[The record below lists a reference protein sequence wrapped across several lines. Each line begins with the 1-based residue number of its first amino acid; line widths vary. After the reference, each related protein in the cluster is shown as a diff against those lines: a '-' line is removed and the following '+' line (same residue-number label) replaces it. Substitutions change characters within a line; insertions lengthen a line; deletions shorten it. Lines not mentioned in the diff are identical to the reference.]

1 MSTTALDKLV
11 LASGPV
17 SEAADRLLA
26 GHADRLAG
34 DERDV
39 AAGHEEPDAVR
50 PHRQAN
56 PLLELEEQG
65 FQLVAD
71 EDVGVDEERCLIG
84 DTEAVEDRSP
94 GPTDELEQT
103 RPFAS
108 AGGGVGGEH
117 ELPVDAE
124 LLGSSLEAVDNNL
137 LDVDPRHREPGRKL
151 LGRAVVVSRGD
162 DELEEGALLEGV
174 LEPAFKLLRRC
185 LRGGGWNE
193 RELG

>member
-1 MSTTALDKLV
+1 MFV
-11 LASGPV
+11 
-17 SEAADRLLA
+17 ADPARGNGRLLPR
-26 GHADRLAG
+26 HADRLAG

-50 PHRQAN
+50 PPRQAN
-56 PLLELEEQG
+56 PLLEFEEQG

-84 DTEAVEDRSP
+84 DTEPVENRRA
-94 GPTDELEQT
+94 GPADKLEEAG
-103 RPFAS
+103 PVAP

-124 LLGSSLEAVDNNL
+124 LLGSGLEAIDNDF

-151 LGRAVVVSRGD
+151 LRRAVVVSRGD